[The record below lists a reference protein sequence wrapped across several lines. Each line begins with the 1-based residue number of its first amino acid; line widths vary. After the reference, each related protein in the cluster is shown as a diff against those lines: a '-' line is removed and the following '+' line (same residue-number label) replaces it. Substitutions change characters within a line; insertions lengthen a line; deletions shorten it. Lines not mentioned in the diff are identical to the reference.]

1 MIALRAP
8 AKINLCL
15 RVLGRRPD
23 GYHEVES
30 VIQLVGLYD
39 DVTIRPRRRGIIV
52 TVEGADLPTG
62 PGNLAYDAA
71 AALAHE
77 VPGSPGAAIRL
88 VKRIPLGAGLG
99 GGSSDAATVLVG
111 LNRLWELRW
120 PRRRLAEVG
129 AKLGS
134 DVPFF
139 FFGPTAWVTGRGERV
154 TPAPALGPSAA
165 GPVPCWAV
173 LVNPGFPVST
183 KWAFEAL
190 GKTVRLTNEGT
201 IYRMGRFSATPPA
214 SVWSVANDLER
225 VSAQRYPV
233 IEEIKTQLLK
243 AGAGVARMS
252 GSGPT
257 VFGTFATRA
266 EAVGACDAVSPS
278 WRRWVVPVLKRAPW

>member
-1 MIALRAP
+1 MITLRAP
-8 AKINLCL
+8 AKINLYL
-15 RVLGRRPD
+15 RVLGRQPD
-23 GYHEVES
+23 GYHELES
-30 VIQLVGLYD
+30 VIQMVGLYD
-39 DVTIRPRRRGIIV
+39 EVTIRPRRKGIV
-52 TVEGADLPTG
+52 VDVEGADLPTG

-71 AALAHE
+71 AAFAHD
-77 VPGSPGAAIRL
+77 VGGSPGASIHL

-111 LNRLWELRW
+111 LNRLWALRW
-120 PRRRLAEVG
+120 SRLRLAALG
-129 AKLGS
+129 ATLGS

-154 TPAPALGPSAA
+154 TPVPHLRPSAS
-165 GPVPCWAV
+165 GPVPRWAV

-190 GKTVRLTNEGT
+190 GKALRLTNEGAT
-201 IYRMGRFSATPPA
+201 YKMGRFSKAPPA
-214 SVWSVANDLER
+214 AVWSMANDLER
-225 VSAQRYPV
+225 VTVAKHPV
-233 IEEIKTQLLK
+233 IEEIKTHLLK

-266 EAVGACDAVSPS
+266 EAARACDALSPS
-278 WRRWVVPVLKRAPW
+278 WRRWVVRVLKRAPW